1 MAGTPQGLTLKLYQA
16 VIADVI
22 SNVKEAFQDEGVD
35 DQVLQEL
42 KQIWETKLIASK
54 ALESVEAETETH
66 KLPDQKTVQ
75 VYQQPRQQQH
85 PVQQI
90 QQQQQPPPQQVQQ
103 MHQQQQQQLQQQ
115 HQQQVA
121 PPQQHLQQQQESQ
134 KCQN

>member
-75 VYQQPRQQQH
+75 VYQQPRQQQQH

-90 QQQQQPPPQQVQQ
+90 QQQPPPQQVQQ

-121 PPQQHLQQQQESQ
+121 PPQQQQQQYHL
-134 KCQN
+134 NLG

>member
-75 VYQQPRQQQH
+75 VYQQPRQQQ
-85 PVQQI
+85 
-90 QQQQQPPPQQVQQ
+90 QQQPTICRKSIP
-103 MHQQQQQQLQQQ
+103 LFSNNL
-115 HQQQVA
+115 A
-121 PPQQHLQQQQESQ
+121 PNLKFLKMINE
-134 KCQN
+134 